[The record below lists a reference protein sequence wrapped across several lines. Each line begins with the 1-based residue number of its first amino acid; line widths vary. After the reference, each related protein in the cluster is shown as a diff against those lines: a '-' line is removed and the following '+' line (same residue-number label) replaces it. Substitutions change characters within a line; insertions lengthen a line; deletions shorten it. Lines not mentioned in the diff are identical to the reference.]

1 MALKQGMNVLLD
13 LAELG
18 AEFQITGL
26 GSSQTFLSQRRPTA
40 IKFMRA
46 FVEGIHYYKTHKA
59 ESMKTIAKYMRV
71 DDMEAVGDLRLFR
84 A

>member
-1 MALKQGMNVLLD
+1 
-13 LAELG
+13 
-18 AEFQITGL
+18 
-26 GSSQTFLSQRRPTA
+26 
-40 IKFMRA
+40 MRA